1 MELTTIVGACGSML
15 AFLLFVPQARH
26 TWVNRHR
33 PERLEGIG
41 VLGEVCV
48 IANALVWG
56 IYGVLTDA
64 IWTGAPGLI
73 NAPLAASTIVLILR
87 RRSHRGSQETC
98 WACEDEIDHGVFITA
113 SPGWGSVMPCSAVT
127 RKAGVLV
134 LSTEEA
140 LTLREERHGPGHAS
154 QPNST

>member
-73 NAPLAASTIVLILR
+73 LSLI
-87 RRSHRGSQETC
+87 H
-98 WACEDEIDHGVFITA
+98 I
-113 SPGWGSVMPCSAVT
+113 
-127 RKAGVLV
+127 
-134 LSTEEA
+134 
-140 LTLREERHGPGHAS
+140 
-154 QPNST
+154 